1 MLKYW
6 QRHRR
11 ALRLALTW
19 AGSIFVLY
27 LLGAWFFGVNDGSG
41 NMSQVSPATAT
52 RNFLSFFPTMLKTVL
67 PTVLQL
73 AIGVTFGIFQFVA
86 IFWFMSRGRTY
97 TLFPGE
103 YDLSFDD
110 VRGQSHIVGATKDVM
125 RLFQG
130 FKDFRKIGG
139 YPPHGILLEGP
150 PGTGKTL
157 LAKAIAGET
166 GVPFVYASGSSFTA
180 MFLGVGNLRIQ
191 RMFTKARRY
200 SEKYGGCVI
209 FIDEIDAV
217 GPARSQGGQGGGAG
231 GIFGGTNLVN
241 ELLTQMDGI
250 DQPKRLRRFVRR
262 TFRRGPKQSSNYNIM
277 VVGATNIAASL
288 DAALLRPGRF
298 DRKIHVGNPGDEGR
312 RDIIAYYLK
321 KVAHVP
327 IDIDRIVRAT
337 NGYSPARIK
346 NVLNEALIFALQDGR
361 EALTFDDIW
370 KAKLTDEIG
379 LAEPVEYTDRDKAVT
394 AVHEGGHAVAG
405 HFLRPWY
412 PVQIVSI
419 RKRGGAGGV
428 TVYQEEEEMHYQSKS
443 QLLASIKVALA
454 GLVAEEIWMGESSS
468 GPGGDLQ
475 QATSIAFQMVTRF
488 GLGSQLTSLALL
500 DGRNESDLATALRD
514 ENIRHEMDAILQECK
529 VEVREL
535 LEKHRV
541 ALEAVRDALVERGEI
556 TGDEFRTLLW
566 EIGAIAERPRLL
578 PQLVV
583 ANGSGNGHNGNGLSS
598 FGFPGIPAEEP
609 LSGGRASHR
618 ETTHRE
624 NPPGFGR
631 GE

>member
-1 MLKYW
+1 M
-6 QRHRR
+6 
-11 ALRLALTW
+11 
-19 AGSIFVLY
+19 LY

-52 RNFLSFFPTMLKTVL
+52 RNFFSFFPTMLRTVL
-67 PTVLQL
+67 PLLLQL
-73 AIGVTFGIFQFVA
+73 AITVSFGILQFVA

-130 FKDFRKIGG
+130 FKEFKKIGG
-139 YPPHGILLEGP
+139 YPPHGILFEGP

-166 GVPFVYASGSSFTA
+166 GVPFVYASGASFTA

-217 GPARSQGGQGGGAG
+217 GPARSQGGGMGGAG

-250 DQPKRLRRFVRR
+250 DQPRRLRRYIRR
-262 TFRRGPKQSSNYNIM
+262 TFRRGPKQSSTYNIM
-277 VVGATNIAASL
+277 VVGATNVASQL

-298 DRKIHVGNPGDEGR
+298 DRKIHVGNPGEEGR

-321 KVAHVP
+321 KVAHAP

-346 NVLNEALIFALQDGR
+346 NVLNEALIFALQEGR
-361 EALTFDDIW
+361 DALTFDDIW

-379 LAEPVEYTDRDKAVT
+379 LAEPVEYSEREKAVT
-394 AVHEGGHAVAG
+394 AVHEGGHAVVG
-405 HFLRPWY
+405 HFVRPWF

-419 RKRGGAGGV
+419 RKRASAGGV
-428 TVYQEEEEMHYQSKS
+428 TVYQEEEETHYQSKS
-443 QLLASIKVALA
+443 QLLAHIKVALA
-454 GLVAEEIWMGESSS
+454 GMVAEEMWMGESSS
-468 GPGGDLQ
+468 GPAGDLQ
-475 QATSIAFQMVTRF
+475 QATATAFQFVTQY
-488 GLGSQLTSLALL
+488 GLGSQLTSLGLL
-500 DGRNESDLATALRD
+500 SGRNESDLATALRD
-514 ENIRHEMDAILQECK
+514 ESIRGEIDTILQECK
-529 VEVREL
+529 VEVRQL
-535 LEKHRV
+535 LEQHRV
-541 ALEAVRDALVERGEI
+541 ALEAVRDALIQRGEI
-556 TGDEFRTLLW
+556 TGDEFRTILW
-566 EIGAIAERPRLL
+566 EIGAISERPKLL

-583 ANGSGNGHNGNGLSS
+583 DNSNSNGNGNGHGHPSL
-598 FGFPGIPAEEP
+598 GFPGIPAEEP
-609 LSGGRASHR
+609 LAEPVHR
-618 ETTHRE
+618 R
-624 NPPGFGR
+624 NPLGFGR
-631 GE
+631 DE